1 MGKVHLEIMPWL
13 SQALGAQDSRLA
25 SEEEIE
31 EGETVGDL
39 LARIAVRYQG
49 FGELVLDTETGRLT
63 GHVSLTFN
71 GRLLELL
78 DGLQT
83 KMNDGDTIIL
93 VPAFAGG

>member
-1 MGKVHLEIMPWL
+1 MPWL
-13 SQALGAQDSRLA
+13 SQALGAQDSRLVLA
-25 SEEEIE
+25 EEIE
-31 EGETVGDL
+31 EGETVGEL
-39 LARIAVRYQG
+39 LARIAATHER
-49 FGELVLDTETGRLT
+49 FGELALDPETGGLS

-83 KMNDGDTIIL
+83 KMSDGDTIVL

>member
-1 MGKVHLEIMPWL
+1 MEIMPWL
-13 SQALGAQDSRLA
+13 SQALEAKDYRLVL
-25 SEEEIE
+25 EEEVE
-31 EGETVGDL
+31 EDETVGEL
-39 LARIAVRYQG
+39 LARIAARHQR
-49 FGELVLDTETGRLT
+49 FGELVLDAETGGLS

-83 KMNDGDTIIL
+83 KMSDGDSIVI